1 MNTIRI
7 YIDENL
13 DASHQQGLKQVIQDI
28 PHVVDV
34 EVSELEPHE
43 LVVEYEERQNMPVK
57 LIEVL
62 RKQGYHPDILSA

>member
-1 MNTIRI
+1 MNTVRI

-13 DASHQQGLKQVIQDI
+13 DTARLKGLKQLIEDI

-34 EVSELEPHE
+34 AFSEKEPHE
-43 LVVEYEERQNMPVK
+43 VVVDYEEQQNMPVK

-62 RKQGYHPDILSA
+62 REKGFHPDILSA

>member
-1 MNTIRI
+1 MNTVRI

-13 DASHQQGLKQVIQDI
+13 DTSRLQNLKQLLENI

-34 EVSELEPHE
+34 EISAKEPHE
-43 LVVEYEERQNMPVK
+43 VVVDYEEQQNMPVK

-62 RKQGYHPDILSA
+62 REKGFHPDILSA